1 MRPGSDAASMREWFI
16 SVILLLPAQ
25 PHIRGS
31 VREARM
37 CWPCG
42 GSALYSTARPAK
54 LWFWKLRSRPDVSL
68 AMGTH
73 VMGYAWVQVAAGG
86 PAQHAGRGG
95 AHWCFEAALRA
106 VAEAVVP

>member
-25 PHIRGS
+25 PHTRGS

-54 LWFWKLRSRPDVSL
+54 LWFWKLRSRPCGSVPGNGHACDGICL
-68 AMGTH
+68 G
-73 VMGYAWVQVAAGG
+73 
-86 PAQHAGRGG
+86 AGRRWRTGTTCGEGGG
-95 AHWCFEAALRA
+95 ALVF
-106 VAEAVVP
+106 